1 MDTFVLDVENKNVN
15 FLYNNF
21 LLLFIKLKINKGN
34 FYYEKIKKLKCI
46 VNIWLLVLLFLST
59 IILPFSNN
67 AHSTHST
74 STIAPHGS
82 FFVDDD
88 DI

>member
-1 MDTFVLDVENKNVN
+1 MDTFVLDVENKSVH

-21 LLLFIKLKINKGN
+21 LLLFIKLKINKEN
-34 FYYEKIKKLKCI
+34 FYYEKIKKLI
-46 VNIWLLVLLFLST
+46 VYMLFLSI

-74 STIAPHGS
+74 STSTITPSES
-82 FFVDDD
+82 FFADDD

>member
-15 FLYNNF
+15 FLYNDF
-21 LLLFIKLKINKGN
+21 LVLFYKTKEKEKEIFTMK
-34 FYYEKIKKLKCI
+34 KIKKLI
-46 VNIWLLVLLFLST
+46 VYMLLLST

-74 STIAPHGS
+74 STITPYGS
-82 FFVDDD
+82 FFADDD

>member
-34 FYYEKIKKLKCI
+34 FYYEKNKEINCLY
-46 VNIWLLVLLFLST
+46 V
-59 IILPFSNN
+59 IIINN
-67 AHSTHST
+67 YIT
-74 STIAPHGS
+74 
-82 FFVDDD
+82 FFK
-88 DI
+88 

>member
-1 MDTFVLDVENKNVN
+1 MK
-15 FLYNNF
+15 
-21 LLLFIKLKINKGN
+21 
-34 FYYEKIKKLKCI
+34 KIKKLI
-46 VNIWLLVLLFLST
+46 VYMLFLSI

-74 STIAPHGS
+74 STITPSGS
-82 FFVDDD
+82 FFADDD

>member
-15 FLYNNF
+15 FLYNDF
-21 LLLFIKLKINKGN
+21 LLVFIKLKINKGN
-34 FYYEKIKKLKCI
+34 FYYEKIKKLI
-46 VNIWLLVLLFLST
+46 VYMLFLST

-88 DI
+88 DL

>member
-34 FYYEKIKKLKCI
+34 FYYEKIKKLI
-46 VNIWLLVLLFLST
+46 VYMLFLST

-67 AHSTHST
+67 ANSTHST
-74 STIAPHGS
+74 STIASHGS

>member
-34 FYYEKIKKLKCI
+34 FYYEKIKKLI
-46 VNIWLLVLLFLST
+46 VYILFLST

-74 STIAPHGS
+74 STSTIAPHGS

>member
-1 MDTFVLDVENKNVN
+1 MFRTKVSIF
-15 FLYNNF
+15 
-21 LLLFIKLKINKGN
+21 FIIIFCYYFTKLKRKKRN
-34 FYYEKIKKLKCI
+34 FTMKKLKKLI
-46 VNIWLLVLLFLST
+46 VYILFLST